1 MHMGLDNVWDKDT
14 NLCGA
19 QIRKDKSQS
28 ERHLL
33 EKSGP
38 EQRFSQ
44 NRAIGSQPA
53 CNDPSAAC
61 WNARAP

>member
-1 MHMGLDNVWDKDT
+1 MGLDNVWDKDT

-33 EKSGP
+33 EKS
-38 EQRFSQ
+38 
-44 NRAIGSQPA
+44 
-53 CNDPSAAC
+53 
-61 WNARAP
+61 ARNGDLVKIVRLVHNSRRHGQQ